1 MTAAE
6 VQIAERLTRIE
17 TKLDELLT
25 GDADH
30 EQRLRALEALDL
42 AALKANE
49 KKRADDAATTRRLV
63 YLAVL
68 TALCLPLIAQLLSHT
83 FRSA

>member
-17 TKLDELLT
+17 TKLDALLT

-30 EQRLRALEALDL
+30 EQRIRKLEALDL
-42 AALKANE
+42 ERLKDNE
-49 KKRADDAATTRRLV
+49 TKRSDEAATTRRLV
-63 YLAVL
+63 YIAVL
-68 TALCLPLIAQLLSHT
+68 SAFLIPIFSQLLAHSLG
-83 FRSA
+83 SS